1 MSYFDKLPDEIK
13 DKIFLL
19 YLDYNDIKNT
29 REYQSD
35 HVKIVTKYDNFDD
48 ANKNKNF
55 KNVDW
60 LIEKGMAKITRYD
73 CDIIKKDI
81 PRIVPWNEHTIGS
94 SLIESVS
101 FETTYQILKK

>member
-1 MSYFDKLPDEIK
+1 
-13 DKIFLL
+13 
-19 YLDYNDIKNT
+19 
-29 REYQSD
+29 
-35 HVKIVTKYDNFDD
+35 
-48 ANKNKNF
+48 
-55 KNVDW
+55 
-60 LIEKGMAKITRYD
+60 MAKIVQYD